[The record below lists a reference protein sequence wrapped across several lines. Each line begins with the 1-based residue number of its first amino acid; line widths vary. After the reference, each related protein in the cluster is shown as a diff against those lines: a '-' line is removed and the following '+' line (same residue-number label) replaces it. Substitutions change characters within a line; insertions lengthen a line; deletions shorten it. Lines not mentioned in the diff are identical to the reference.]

1 MKLSARTA
9 TGAACAVVSLF
20 ARPAPAAPSVSV
32 DPVYATVEF
41 GLESGL
47 PSDVAQSFLQS
58 RDGYLWVGTDG
69 GLTRFDGA
77 KFDVF
82 RESEPGGLPD
92 NVIRCLFE
100 DSTGAPLIGT
110 QRGLARYQHGR
121 IEQIG
126 LAEQRV
132 TSITRDAEGRI
143 WIATLTSGLWDYYNG
158 QFTSHASDPLL
169 KGLTQFIRLFTDS
182 SGRLWVSARPRGVF
196 YRENGV
202 FKAFD
207 RISNES
213 GEISQLYEAP
223 KGTLWFGTPRGLFR
237 FRDGQIRPIGRKE
250 GIGTEIVTGL
260 CADHSGRL
268 WIAARGLYRAL
279 DPQGDAFGEVPTPP
293 DAICRNVFTDREGSV
308 WVGTSGMGILQLR
321 ETAFRAWPIVVAG
334 RQSNGVRAVSQAP
347 DGSVWAALAP
357 SGVVR
362 IFPDGR
368 LVSITVGREREDD
381 VRSILAASDGRVW
394 IGTRGALF
402 AWRDGKVERFPGYTD
417 VACLYQ
423 DRGGSVWIGP
433 SNRGIVRW
441 RNGGFESMA
450 GVVGT
455 ALSNATAFAEDRRG
469 ALYAGMDEGLVRY
482 ADGRGSVCDPGAV
495 VNDFSVRSICEAEGG
510 DLWIGTKRRGL
521 VLFHD
526 GRWYNP
532 DSLSEP
538 IGDLVSA
545 IVEDNRGNLWLGTAK
560 GIVWGPKRAFLAT
573 ALGRPDGGV
582 LHWAN
587 SGEGVQASTV
597 GYGSQPVSFVGPD
610 GSIWFAAHA
619 GLIRVDPGITPFN
632 TTPPLVQIEKVTID
646 GQQNDFAG
654 GILLAPGARSLAI
667 DYAALSFIRPGSI
680 DFRYRLEGHE
690 DNWVDAGTRHTA
702 YYTNLRPGSY
712 RFRVLACNSDGVWNE
727 TGAVLALIQKPWY
740 YETWWFYT
748 CAALLAGVLTLAVFR
763 LRTDALRREN
773 ERLERGIAERTQ
785 ELVQARKMEAVG
797 QLAGGVAHDFNNI
810 LTAILM
816 QLGLLLE
823 EKDLD
828 PSARA
833 GLQDLEKQA
842 KRAASLTRQLLAFSR
857 RQVMRSR
864 PFDLNAML
872 DELFRMLRRL
882 LGEDISLEFR
892 DGRPLWIDGDIAM
905 IEQVVT
911 NLCLNAR
918 DAMAPKG
925 GRLLIETSL
934 RAVNEAEAKSNSEA
948 RAGSFVCLSVTDT
961 GCGMDGKVLE
971 HIFEP
976 FFTTKEISKGT
987 GLGLAT
993 VYGIVKQHRG
1003 WVKVS
1008 SKVGSGSIFSVFL
1021 PARAAP
1027 DAAEPGVAVERA
1039 PRGKETILLVEDENA
1054 VRRMACLCLQKFGY
1068 RVIEASDGRQA
1079 ISVWDGCGPQID
1091 LLFSDMVMPGG
1102 ITGLDLA
1109 ERFRQTKPGLK
1120 VIITSGYSVD
1130 LRKAGVS
1137 GESGFVYLAKP
1148 YEMRNLAAV
1157 VRDSLDGAGDG

>member
-9 TGAACAVVSLF
+9 AGAACAIVSLC
-20 ARPAPAAPSVSV
+20 ARPAAAAPVSSV
-32 DPVYATVEF
+32 DPVYATKEF

-58 RDGYLWVGTDG
+58 RDGYLWIGTDG

-82 RESEPGGLPD
+82 RASEPGGLPD
-92 NVIRCLFE
+92 NVIRCLCE

-126 LAEQRV
+126 MAEQRV
-132 TSITRDAEGRI
+132 ANIARDADGRV

-158 QFTSHASDPLL
+158 QFTSHASDPPL
-169 KGLTQFIRLFTDS
+169 KGLTQFIRLLTDS

-207 RISNES
+207 RIPAES
-213 GEISQLYEAP
+213 GEVSQMYEFP
-223 KGTLWFGTPRGLFR
+223 KGTLWFATPRALLR
-237 FRDGQIRPIGRKE
+237 FRDGQIRPIGRNE

-293 DAICRNVFTDREGSV
+293 DAICRNVFTDREGSI
-308 WVGTSGMGILQLR
+308 WVGTSGRGIMQLR
-321 ETAFRAWPIVVAG
+321 ETAFRVWPIVVAG
-334 RQSNGVRAVSQAP
+334 RPGNGVRVVSQAS

-357 SGVVR
+357 IGVVR

-368 LVSITVGREREDD
+368 LVPITVGREREND

-394 IGTRGALF
+394 LGTRGALF
-402 AWRDGKVERFPGYTD
+402 AWRDGKMERFPDYTD
-417 VACLYQ
+417 VASLYQ
-423 DRGGSVWIGP
+423 DRSGAIWIGP

-441 RNGGFESMA
+441 RNGKFESMA

-455 ALSNATAFAEDRRG
+455 ASSNATAFAENRQG
-469 ALYAGMDEGLVRY
+469 ALYAGMDEGLVKY
-482 ADGRGSVCDPGAV
+482 ANGKASACDPGAV
-495 VNDFSVRSICEAEGG
+495 VYDFSVRSIYEDAGG
-510 DLWIGTKRRGL
+510 DLWVGTKRRGL
-521 VLFHD
+521 VLLHE

-538 IGDLVSA
+538 MGDLVSA
-545 IVEDNRGNLWLGTAK
+545 IVEDGRGNLWLGTAK
-560 GIVWGPKRAFLAT
+560 GIVWGPKRAFLAI
-573 ALGRPDGGV
+573 ALGQPDTGV

-597 GYGSQPVSFVGPD
+597 GYGSQPVSFVAAD

-632 TTPPLVQIEKVTID
+632 TTPPLVQIEKVTVD
-646 GQQNDFAG
+646 GQQDDFAG
-654 GILLAPGARSLAI
+654 GVLLPAGTRSLAI
-667 DYAALSFIRPGSI
+667 DYAALSFIRPASI

-690 DNWVDAGTRHTA
+690 DSWIDAGTRHTA

-712 RFRVLACNSDGVWNE
+712 RFHVLARNSDGVWNE
-727 TGAVLALIQKPWY
+727 TGAVLALIQEPRY
-740 YETWWFYT
+740 FETWWFYT
-748 CAALLAGVLTLAVFR
+748 CAALSAAVLTLAVFR
-763 LRTDALRREN
+763 LRTGALRREN

-823 EKDLD
+823 EKDLN
-828 PSARA
+828 PSAKA

-892 DGRPLWIDGDIAM
+892 NKSPLWIDGDIAM

-918 DAMAPKG
+918 DAMTPKG
-925 GRLLIETSL
+925 GRLLIETGL
-934 RAVNEAEAKSNSEA
+934 REVNETEA
-948 RAGSFVCLSVTDT
+948 RANPEARPGTFVFLSVTDT
-961 GCGMDGKVLE
+961 GCGMDEKVLQ

-976 FFTTKEISKGT
+976 FFTTKEVSKGT

-993 VYGIVKQHRG
+993 VYGIIKQHRG
-1003 WVKVS
+1003 WVKVI
-1008 SKVGSGSIFSVFL
+1008 SKVGSGSTFSVFI

-1027 DAAEPGVAVERA
+1027 DAAEPGAAVEHA
-1039 PRGKETILLVEDENA
+1039 PRGRETILLVEDEKA
-1054 VRRMACLCLQKFGY
+1054 VRTMASLCLQKFGY
-1068 RVIEASDGRQA
+1068 RVLEAAEGREA
-1079 ISVWDGCGPQID
+1079 ISVWERHGKEID
-1091 LLFSDMVMPGG
+1091 LLFSDMVMPNG

-1109 ERFRQTKPGLK
+1109 ELFRQTKPGLK

-1130 LRKAGVS
+1130 LRKTGVS
-1137 GESGFVYLAKP
+1137 VESGFLYLAKP
-1148 YEMRNLAAV
+1148 YEMKNLAAI
-1157 VRDSLDGAGDG
+1157 VRNCLDGMGEG